1 MKKKKKPLAPV
12 QNSKPRKRPPLTP
25 KWKIDQMKKA
35 ARVRL
40 CRTKTSVS
48 QMAIGLIDQPHSVQA
63 EQRILG
69 GLLLDNA
76 TWDCIQEVMTETDLY
91 RGDHRVIFQHI
102 AQMIERSKPA
112 DFVTVAESLERSG
125 KLVEVGG
132 QAYIDSLSKYAPSS
146 ADIRN
151 FAEIVRE
158 LAFMRQLAAVGRGI
172 MESALNPNSNDALK
186 LIKEAE
192 WQIFKLAEAGGNPKQ
207 GFSKIDPFLH
217 EAVMR
222 LDMLYS
228 QENKND
234 VICLTTGL
242 DELDRTISGLRP
254 GELTVIAARPSMG
267 KTALA
272 MNIVEHV
279 ALELNKSVAVF
290 SMGIPGSQLAE
301 RILGYIGPVDLYQL
315 KSGTFHEEDWPRLI
329 NATGKLNDAQLFIDE
344 STGLTAFEVVMRT
357 KRLHNQTKGLNLVI
371 IDYLQ
376 LMSACNPSRDDL
388 GPAEIT
394 EILHSLKALAVELN
408 VPVVVLS
415 ELNRTVDSRQ
425 DKRPTMSD
433 LHESGISEEDADL
446 TLLIYRDEVYFPKK
460 ADAKS
465 KAEVTVNRKGIG
477 SVGTVKLTFVDER
490 SGFVDQSPKRF
501 YFS

>member
-1 MKKKKKPLAPV
+1 MKDKKKPSSPGRD
-12 QNSKPRKRPPLTP
+12 SKRLKRPPLSP
-25 KWKIDQMKKA
+25 KWMLDQIKKA
-35 ARVRL
+35 AKVSMY
-40 CRTKTSVS
+40 RTKESFS
-48 QMAIGLIDQPHSVQA
+48 QAAIGLKEQPHSVRA

-76 TWDCIQEVMTETDLY
+76 TWDCICEVMTETDFY

-102 AQMIERSKPA
+102 SQLIERNKPA
-112 DFVTVAESLERSG
+112 DFVTVAESLEHSG
-125 KLVEVGG
+125 KLLEVGG
-132 QAYIDSLSKYAPSS
+132 QAYIDSLLKNVTSS
-146 ADIRN
+146 SEIRSY
-151 FAEIVRE
+151 AEIVRE
-158 LAFMRQLAAVGRGI
+158 LAIMRQLAAVGSEI
-172 MESALNPNSNDALK
+172 MDSALNPDSNDAMK

-192 WQIFKLAEAGGNPKQ
+192 WKIFKLAEAGRNPIQ
-207 GFSKIDPFLH
+207 GFAKIDPFLY

-242 DELDRTISGLRP
+242 GELDRMTSGLKP

-279 ALELNKSVAVF
+279 ALELKKSVAVF
-290 SMGIPGSQLAE
+290 SMGIPGSQLAD
-301 RILGYIGPVDLYQL
+301 RILGYIGPVDLYKL
-315 KSGTFHEEDWPRLI
+315 KFGTFHEEDWSRLI
-329 NATGKLNDAQLFIDE
+329 NATGKLNDAQLFIDD

-425 DKRPTMSD
+425 DKRPAMSD
-433 LHESGISEEDADL
+433 FHELGASEQDVDL
-446 TLLIYRDEVYFPKK
+446 TLLIYRDEIYFPDKT
-460 ADAKS
+460 DAKG
-465 KAEVTVNRKGIG
+465 KAEVIVSRNAIG
-477 SVGTVKLTFVDER
+477 PVGTVNLTFIDACA
-490 SGFVDQSPKRF
+490 GFVDQSNAE
-501 YFS
+501 

>member
-1 MKKKKKPLAPV
+1 MKDKKKPASSAQDL
-12 QNSKPRKRPPLTP
+12 KRRKRPPMLP
-25 KWKIDQMKKA
+25 KWMIDQMKRA
-35 ARVRL
+35 AKIDL
-40 CRTKTSVS
+40 YRTKPSIS
-48 QMAIGLIDQPHSVQA
+48 QMAIGIKMQPHSVKA

-69 GLLLDNA
+69 GLLLDNS
-76 TWDCIQEVMTETDLY
+76 TWDCICEVMTETDFY

-102 AQMIERSKPA
+102 SQLIESNKPA
-112 DFVTVAESLERSG
+112 DSLNVAESLEHSG
-125 KLVEVGG
+125 KLLEVGG
-132 QAYIDSLSKYAPSS
+132 QAYIDSLLKTVSS
-146 ADIRN
+146 SSEIRSY
-151 FAEIVRE
+151 AEIVRE
-158 LAFMRQLAAVGRGI
+158 LALMRRLTAIGSEI
-172 MESALNPNSNDALK
+172 MESALNPNSNDAMK

-192 WQIFKLAEAGGNPKQ
+192 WKIFKLAEAARDLSQ
-207 GFSKIDPFLH
+207 GFVRIDPLLTQTV
-217 EAVMR
+217 ER
-222 LDMLYS
+222 LDMRFS

-242 DELDRTISGLRP
+242 GELDRMTSGLKS

-272 MNIVEHV
+272 MNMVEHV
-279 ALELNKSVAVF
+279 ALELKKSVAVF
-290 SMGIPGSQLAE
+290 SMGIPSTQLAE
-301 RILGYIGPVDLYQL
+301 RILGYIGPVDLYKL
-315 KSGTFHEEDWPRLI
+315 KAGTFHEEDWPRLI
-329 NATGKLNDAQLFIDE
+329 NAIGNLNDAQLYIDE
-344 STGLTAFEVVMRT
+344 STRLTAFEVAMRT
-357 KRLHNQTKGLNLVI
+357 KRLHNQTNGLNLVI

-446 TLLIYRDEVYFPKK
+446 TVLIYRDEIYFPKK
-460 ADAKS
+460 PDAKG
-465 KAEVTVNRKGIG
+465 KAEVIVNRKGIG